1 MKPVD
6 AILFHTRPLCT
17 ALILGLVL
25 WMGNAAIPRAHAQ
38 NEPPPPPPVTTPV
51 APGTP
56 AEGAA
61 AAGGT
66 ESKTFWKTIKD
77 GGWIMFPLFAISMWC
92 LALIIEGFVRIR
104 LSNFAPAE
112 TVRQLKA
119 AFAEENYQQ
128 AWRVCKAKSTF
139 LTNILRYGLE
149 RIGRGRSAC
158 EAALAEHSL
167 KESMT
172 YKTKISYLSTIGVI
186 SPMVGLLG
194 TVTGMIKAFAT
205 LGHGGIGDPGLLAAA
220 IGEVLIATATGLVVA
235 IPAFFMYYFFR
246 NKLQFVIVLAEDV
259 MNQLMV
265 DVKYEE
271 LQGIKIGESLE
282 AELAGGAAA
291 PHGAGGVAAPGAAA
305 GRGVSQAISGV
316 TIACPQ
322 CNSPITT
329 GSPRCN
335 SCGTELQ
342 WT

>member
-1 MKPVD
+1 
-6 AILFHTRPLCT
+6 
-17 ALILGLVL
+17 
-25 WMGNAAIPRAHAQ
+25 
-38 NEPPPPPPVTTPV
+38 
-51 APGTP
+51 
-56 AEGAA
+56 
-61 AAGGT
+61 
-66 ESKTFWKTIKD
+66 
-77 GGWIMFPLFAISMWC
+77 
-92 LALIIEGFVRIR
+92 
-104 LSNFAPAE
+104 
-112 TVRQLKA
+112 
-119 AFAEENYQQ
+119 
-128 AWRVCKAKSTF
+128 
-139 LTNILRYGLE
+139 
-149 RIGRGRSAC
+149 
-158 EAALAEHSL
+158 
-167 KESMT
+167 
-172 YKTKISYLSTIGVI
+172 
-186 SPMVGLLG
+186 
-194 TVTGMIKAFAT
+194 
-205 LGHGGIGDPGLLAAA
+205 
-220 IGEVLIATATGLVVA
+220 
-235 IPAFFMYYFFR
+235 MYYFFR